1 MLNICAAVLK
11 EMPVVLTKANPLVN
25 SRLSALR
32 NVLVPVIALPFTVP
46 VIVSISQTPGL
57 DVSVA
62 VIVPLPGKGTPPST
76 GAVPV
81 SDQSKPSAPAGSD
94 AAATGSNPAI
104 IKAAHDL
111 VNFIRSLSLGSTG
124 LRFTDAHASV
134 RGVGAL
140 LHVALMTA
148 ATMGER

>member
-1 MLNICAAVLK
+1 
-11 EMPVVLTKANPLVN
+11 VN

-46 VIVSISQTPGL
+46 AIVSISQTPGL

-62 VIVPLPGKGTPPST
+62 VIVPLPGKGTPPRS
-76 GAVPV
+76 GAGPV
-81 SDQSKPSAPAGSD
+81 SDQSKTSALAGSD
-94 AAATGSNPAI
+94 AAASGSNPAI
-104 IKAAHDL
+104 ITTPHDL
-111 VNFIRSLSLGSTG
+111 ANFIRSLSLGSPG

-134 RGVGAL
+134 QGSGAL

-148 ATMGER
+148 ATMGERLRPRLVWAARAAV